1 MHDMFCTG
9 QLVISALTSHRSWA
23 LMPIL
28 SPLCA
33 CMQPDLKAL
42 ERGNIVVAT
51 AEHWDMLSR
60 RWKVRKNVQNVALV
74 IVDEL
79 HLLGG
84 KDGPALEV
92 GPLASGLKRLFVAG
106 PSMLHTGRKER

>member
-1 MHDMFCTG
+1 MT
-9 QLVISALTSHRSWA
+9 LL
-23 LMPIL
+23 
-28 SPLCA
+28 
-33 CMQPDLKAL
+33 QPDLKAL
-42 ERGNIVVAT
+42 EQSNIVIAT

-60 RWKVRKNVQNVALV
+60 RWKTRKNVKNVALF

-92 GPLASGLKRLFVAG
+92 GPAILSIHLL
-106 PSMLHTGRKER
+106 GRCHAPE